1 MDGSLIT
8 ITNGGVQLSDFEL
21 CIGDWSNTGGLQ
33 LVRGPNGS
41 GKTTLLRTILGLFP
55 LTSGVRRVEHA
66 GVTLGYVPQNYR
78 QALIPWASCAENLD
92 RFKTVNLKQGVRQ
105 LIELGITEFDLKK
118 RPYQLS
124 GGQCQRLAIVRELLI
139 KPDILILDEPF
150 SSLDVRSVDLLSRQ
164 LLESIGN
171 GTNIIMTNHQALP
184 EGLQSVLTSHLQIER
199 IRDDLAEV
207 TSCDI

>member
-1 MDGSLIT
+1 MDSALIS
-8 ITNGGVQLSDFEL
+8 INGGRVQLSDFEL
-21 CIGDWSNTGGLQ
+21 FIGEWSNTDGLQ

-55 LTSGVRRVEHA
+55 LTSGVRTVKHT

-92 RFKTVNLKQGVRQ
+92 RFKKVNLEQGIEQ
-105 LIELGITEFDLKK
+105 LVELGISESDLKK
-118 RPYQLS
+118 RPNQLS

-150 SSLDVRSVDLLSRQ
+150 SSLDIRSVHLLSRK
-164 LLESIGN
+164 LRKSIES

-184 EGLQSVLTSHLQIER
+184 EELQSVLTSHLQIER
-199 IRDDLAEV
+199 TRDDLAEV
-207 TSCDI
+207 TKCDI